1 MNRRELL
8 KKSLEGVVI
17 WIILLMIYSC
27 GKIVDSD
34 SFQSDYYY
42 YKEDGSRLYLKPNLS
57 KYSVKF
63 EDGITDDRKSEILL
77 QNKLNFNL
85 RDFPGYFNIVSF
97 TSSNIDYT
105 NILKN
110 IPEVEF
116 VSCAFETEDGFTV
129 YLTNNFS
136 AKFKSN
142 VSMEEIN
149 SFNSKYNAKIIE
161 QWQYGNSEVIYLLEI
176 PWNSVYNIVDM
187 SKIYYESGL
196 VIRSLPKFIGAGE
209 PH

>member
-1 MNRRELL
+1 MNRREFL
-8 KKSLEGVVI
+8 KKSLEGIVI
-17 WIILLMIYSC
+17 GSIPLISRC
-27 GKIVDSD
+27 SKNPVDSD

-42 YKEDGSRLYLKPNLS
+42 YKKDGSKLYLKPNLS
-57 KYSVKF
+57 EYSVKF
-63 EDGITDDRKSEILL
+63 KDEITNDRKIEILL

-85 RDFPGYFNIVSF
+85 RDLPDDLNLVSF

-116 VSCAFETEDGFTV
+116 VSCAFETEDGFTI
-129 YLTNNFS
+129 YLTNEFF

-142 VSMEEIN
+142 ISIEEIN

-161 QWQYGNSEVIYLLEI
+161 QWQYGNGEVTYLLEI
-176 PWNSVYNIVDM
+176 PWNSMYNVVDI